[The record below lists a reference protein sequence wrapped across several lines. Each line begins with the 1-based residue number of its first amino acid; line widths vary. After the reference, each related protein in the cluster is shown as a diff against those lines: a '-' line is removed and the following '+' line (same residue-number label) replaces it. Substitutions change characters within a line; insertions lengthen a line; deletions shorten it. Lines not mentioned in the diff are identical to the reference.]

1 MPSRQTDAG
10 SNAERVLPRMR
21 LADILLA
28 GVLGS
33 GLALS
38 AWGSRTG
45 HPAQIAGEVLVIGGG
60 VVGVAQLMRW
70 RGRCDR
76 LAAKLNEA
84 GNAKAII
91 DPDAVAKAGPGPLG
105 IAIGESLAAARRSAV
120 DAELRARELA
130 LRLKIC
136 QAERDHAEAIIHSI
150 GDGVVVTD
158 PFDDVILVNESAART
173 FKFNPESAR
182 RTPVRQVV
190 RDSKIV
196 DLIRQVRQAGGR
208 SGRRIVEHEIQNGD
222 TTQTYKVTLC
232 AVTDKPSPDDV
243 KAPDAVAGV
252 VALLHDVTH
261 EREIAQL
268 KNDFVS
274 NVSHELRT
282 PLASIKAY
290 IELLVDGE
298 AQDEAAKREFYD
310 IIQNDANR
318 LGRLIDNILNLSRM
332 ESGLAQVELKAQ
344 SLAPILKDA
353 IEVVQPQ
360 ADRKRITIR
369 QKLAPGSYQT
379 AVDRDMVYQAAINL
393 LGNAVKYT
401 PDGGEVVIETSHDA
415 TRGKIITRVSD
426 NGVGIPQKDLPFIF
440 DKFFRAE
447 STKCMG
453 HGTGL
458 GLPLVKHVVET
469 VHGGRLFVESHTGKG
484 SCFGFELDVC
494 SPEPS
499 AKPVTPAAA
508 A

>member
-1 MPSRQTDAG
+1 
-10 SNAERVLPRMR
+10 MR
-21 LADILLA
+21 LSDILLA
-28 GVLGS
+28 GVFAS
-33 GLALS
+33 GLTLS
-38 AWGSRTG
+38 AWGSRAG
-45 HPAQIAGEVLVIGGG
+45 HPAQIAGEVLVITSGAAGIT
-60 VVGVAQLMRW
+60 QLVRW

-91 DPDAVAKAGPGPLG
+91 DPDAVARTGPEPLG
-105 IAIGESLAAARRSAV
+105 SAMGESLSAARRSAV

-136 QAERDHAEAIIHSI
+136 QAERDHAEAIVHSI
-150 GDGVVVTD
+150 GDGVLVTD

-182 RTPVRQVV
+182 RTNVRQVV
-190 RDSKIV
+190 RDATIV

-208 SGRRIVEHEIQNGD
+208 SGRRIVEHEIKNGD
-222 TTQTYKVTLC
+222 STQTYKITLC
-232 AVTDKPSPDDV
+232 TVTDKPAPDVV
-243 KAPDAVAGV
+243 KASDAVAGV
-252 VALLHDVTH
+252 VAVLHDVTS

-332 ESGLAQVELKAQ
+332 ESGLAQVERKPQ
-344 SLAPILKDA
+344 SLTPIIQDA
-353 IEVVQPQ
+353 LEVVRPQ
-360 ADRKRITIR
+360 ANRKRLVIR
-369 QKLAPGSYQT
+369 EKLSAARYQT
-379 AVDRDMVYQAAINL
+379 SVDRDMLYQATINL

-401 PDGGEVVIETSHDA
+401 PDGGEIVIESVVDEA
-415 TRGKIITRVSD
+415 RAKLVTRVTD

-440 DKFFRAE
+440 DKFYRAE
-447 STKCMG
+447 STKGMG

-458 GLPLVKHVVET
+458 GLPLVKHVVEV
-469 VHGGRLFVESHTGKG
+469 VHGGRLFVESQTGKG

-494 SPEPS
+494 APQP
-499 AKPVTPAAA
+499 ATAAA
-508 A
+508 AA

>member
-1 MPSRQTDAG
+1 
-10 SNAERVLPRMR
+10 MR
-21 LADILLA
+21 LSDILLA
-28 GVLGS
+28 GVFAS
-33 GLALS
+33 GLMLS
-38 AWGSRTG
+38 AWGSRAG
-45 HPAQIAGEVLVIGGG
+45 YPAQLAGEVFVIGGG
-60 VVGVAQLMRW
+60 VVGISQLVRW

-91 DPDAVAKAGPGPLG
+91 DPDAVAKIGPEPLG
-105 IAIGESLAAARRSAV
+105 SAIGESLAAARRSAL
-120 DAELRARELA
+120 DAQLHARELA

-158 PFDDVILVNESAART
+158 PFDDVVLVNESAART
-173 FKFNPESAR
+173 FKFNPDSAR
-182 RTPVRQVV
+182 RTPVRQLV

-208 SGRRIVEHEIQNGD
+208 SGRRIVEHEIRNGD
-222 TTQTYKVTLC
+222 STQTYKVTLC
-232 AVTDKPSPDDV
+232 TVTDKPSPDEV

-252 VALLHDVTH
+252 VAVLHDVTH
-261 EREIAQL
+261 EREVAQL

-298 AQDEAAKREFYD
+298 AQDDAVEREFYE

-332 ESGLAQVELKAQ
+332 ESGLAQADRKAQ
-344 SLAPILKDA
+344 SLTPILKDA
-353 IEVVQPQ
+353 LDVVRPQ
-360 ADRKRITIR
+360 ANRKRITIR
-369 QKLAPGSYQT
+369 EKLSPASYQT
-379 AVDRDMVYQAAINL
+379 AVDRDMLYQAAINL

-401 PDGGEVVIETSHDA
+401 PEGGEISVESAVDEQ
-415 TRGKIITRVSD
+415 RGKLITRVSD

-440 DKFFRAE
+440 DKFYRAE
-447 STKCMG
+447 STKGMG

-469 VHGGRLFVESHTGKG
+469 VHGGRLYVESQTGKG
-484 SCFGFELDVC
+484 SCFGFELDLC
-494 SPEPS
+494 APEPS
-499 AKPVTPAAA
+499 AAATAAA
-508 A
+508 AA